1 MGKML
6 NFCFFFLRILEVNS
20 FFLRRNVL
28 YKQTEP
34 GMCWCTLGSCLGKRV
49 AEGRGVLFFPS
60 SAALGSLDLTPW
72 QHRSDLNPQKQSAQ
86 GSIGAPAVLCCAVL
100 CCLQH
105 QRLPAAESI
114 LPLWVCNNPSYCLKA
129 IFACDL
135 Q

>member
-20 FFLRRNVL
+20 FFLRRNIL

-34 GMCWCTLGSCLGKRV
+34 GTCWCTLGSCLGKRV

-86 GSIGAPAVLCCAVL
+86 GSTGAPAVLCCAVL
-100 CCLQH
+100 
-105 QRLPAAESI
+105 PAA
-114 LPLWVCNNPSYCLKA
+114 PKA
-129 IFACDL
+129 PGCREHIASVGL
-135 Q
+135 

>member
-1 MGKML
+1 ML

-20 FFLRRNVL
+20 FFLRRNIL

-86 GSIGAPAVLCCAVL
+86 GSAGGCAVLCCAVL
-100 CCLQH
+100 RCAACSTKGPRLQ
-105 QRLPAAESI
+105 RA
-114 LPLWVCNNPSYCLKA
+114 YCLCGFVITPVTA
-129 IFACDL
+129 
-135 Q
+135 